1 MDPIPTQIRPH
12 SPTKTAGGGA
22 TGEEKVSRG
31 SGGGGM
37 RKVNEASIT
46 AKTQARLS
54 LRGKS
59 ETNPASG
66 SNNPIVMKKA
76 ANTGVRS
83 SCIRGSTPNGVKR
96 KPRTKP
102 SPNKTASI
110 PCALLNDAIV
120 LANEVI
126 SYSALALGATIG

>member
-1 MDPIPTQIRPH
+1 
-12 SPTKTAGGGA
+12 
-22 TGEEKVSRG
+22 
-31 SGGGGM
+31 M
-37 RKVNEASIT
+37 RKLNEASIT
-46 AKTQARLS
+46 AKTPAS
-54 LRGKS
+54 LALRRKS

-66 SNNPIVMKKA
+66 SNNPIVIKKA

-83 SCIRGSTPNGVKR
+83 SCIRVSTPNGVNR

-110 PCALLNDAIV
+110 PSALLNDAIV

-126 SYSALALGATIG
+126 S